1 MIKPLTYDNVL
12 KLHIEKFLVEPVVTG
27 VNFFDSKELT
37 FAIIESIEQGKP
49 YVEDDVPDGVLI

>member
-27 VNFFDSKELT
+27 VNFFE
-37 FAIIESIEQGKP
+37 IIESIEQGKP